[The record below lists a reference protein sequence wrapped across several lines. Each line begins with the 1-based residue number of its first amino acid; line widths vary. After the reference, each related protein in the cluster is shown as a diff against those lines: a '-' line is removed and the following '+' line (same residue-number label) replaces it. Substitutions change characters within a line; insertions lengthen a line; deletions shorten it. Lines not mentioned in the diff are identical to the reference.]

1 MSIEEFLERA
11 EPIWNWWVS
20 LFEGVPEYPLAVTV
34 YVGGSVLALLIWLRV
49 VRLLPHPVGAMSWVV
64 MFAVLLTPTITEGD
78 NAQLAP
84 AVIGLIFGVIT
95 KDHSLVLKSALP
107 ILLVIGLGFVLG
119 FLYERLRRIPS
130 QAA

>member
-1 MSIEEFLERA
+1 MSIEAFLEQA

-64 MFAVLLTPTITEGD
+64 MFAGLLTPTVTEGD

>member
-1 MSIEEFLERA
+1 MSIDEFLERV
-11 EPIWNWWVS
+11 EPAWNWWAA

-64 MFAVLLTPTITEGD
+64 MFSLLLAPTVTEGD

-95 KDHSLVLKSALP
+95 KDQSLMLKSTLP

-119 FLYERLRRIPS
+119 FLYERLRRMPS